1 MVRPMDKFESLLELQ
16 NGVWKNVENLNK
28 MLDII
33 QGLKAAAV
41 WDQVEPV
48 IINRDDLASYMAN
61 RIQVYFNLYYPELV
75 KDIPEEYY
83 VIAVTRFFCVLY
95 EELND
100 IKYNRADERTM
111 KSYPFLFKK
120 D

>member
-1 MVRPMDKFESLLELQ
+1 MVRPMDKLELLLELQ
-16 NGVWKNVENLNK
+16 KGILKDLDSLNK
-28 MLDII
+28 MLDIVKS
-33 QGLKAAAV
+33 LKVAAI

-48 IINRDDLASYMAN
+48 VINRDDLACYMAN
-61 RIQVYFNLYYPELV
+61 RIQEYFNLYYPELA

-83 VIAVTRFFCVLY
+83 IIAVTRFFCMLY

-100 IKYNRADERTM
+100 IKYNRAGERTM

>member
-1 MVRPMDKFESLLELQ
+1 MVRPMDKIQSLLELR
-16 NGVWKNVENLNK
+16 NGIQENLDNLDK
-28 MLDII
+28 MLSIV
-33 QGLKAAAV
+33 QGLQAIAV

-61 RIQVYFNLYYPELV
+61 RIQEYFNLFYPMLV

-83 VIAVTRFFCVLY
+83 IIAVTRFFCMLY

>member
-1 MVRPMDKFESLLELQ
+1 MVRPMDKLESLLELQ
-16 NGVWKNVENLNK
+16 KGILKDLDSLNK
-28 MLDII
+28 MLDIVKS
-33 QGLKAAAV
+33 LKVAAI

-48 IINRDDLASYMAN
+48 VINRDDLACYMAN
-61 RIQVYFNLYYPELV
+61 RIQEYFNLYYPELA

-83 VIAVTRFFCVLY
+83 IIAVTRFFCMLY

-100 IKYNRADERTM
+100 IKYNRASERTM